1 MDLLEATGSNLTNGI
16 IAGTRRCLA
25 TSPAATSRDRSPP
38 CLLQHL
44 PTRQIIGEAVS
55 SEANLTVIASN
66 SARQRWRQACCQ
78 TDSTCAEVRTLPR
91 APPAHRKLSRRVS
104 AKISLSACGSPQHIQ
119 RPTPPPLRQNA
130 PSLPG
135 LGDADMARSRRR
147 GVISAMRNFLHQ
159 ISYNV
164 TKPSRAQKEPCCGSR
179 GDLER
184 RWRSAYVADMR
195 ILVLRRLLIVLTGL
209 AFLVGAAVQAMP
221 PAEFMASA
229 CMGAA
234 RPPG

>member
-55 SEANLTVIASN
+55 SEANLAVLASN

-91 APPAHRKLSRRVS
+91 APPAHRKLSR
-104 AKISLSACGSPQHIQ
+104 P
-119 RPTPPPLRQNA
+119 
-130 PSLPG
+130 
-135 LGDADMARSRRR
+135 ARSRINTRPHYLCR
-147 GVISAMRNFLHQ
+147 WMSCSQSISPALQKRSCDKTKDTARLV
-159 ISYNV
+159 SY
-164 TKPSRAQKEPCCGSR
+164 AQ
-179 GDLER
+179 
-184 RWRSAYVADMR
+184 SASNSSH
-195 ILVLRRLLIVLTGL
+195 
-209 AFLVGAAVQAMP
+209 VGFCLFRFTMI
-221 PAEFMASA
+221 
-229 CMGAA
+229 G
-234 RPPG
+234 